1 METDIQRHEQ
11 AETQTEKYTES
22 VIASCNG
29 QETDKNKRTT
39 LSQT

>member
-22 VIASCNG
+22 VLASCHG
-29 QETDKNKRTT
+29 QETDKKKRTT
-39 LSQT
+39 LSHT